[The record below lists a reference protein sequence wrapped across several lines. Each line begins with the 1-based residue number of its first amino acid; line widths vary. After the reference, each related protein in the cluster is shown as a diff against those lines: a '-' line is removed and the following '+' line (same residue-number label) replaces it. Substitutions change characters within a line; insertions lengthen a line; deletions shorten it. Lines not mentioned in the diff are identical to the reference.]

1 MTATITPVPP
11 AAPAETS
18 VTPAR
23 RERWRPVLAWAA
35 VVGSFVALGMVA
47 DLRALLDGVTHVLPT
62 GNGQDP
68 IQEAWFLA
76 VTPRALL
83 AGHSPLITHL
93 LNVPRPVNLLDNPSL
108 LLPGALLAPVTLA
121 AGPVASFNVA
131 VVLAFATSATA
142 ATVVLR
148 RWVSWLPA
156 AYVGGLLFGF
166 SPYMVAQTQGHL
178 NLAFVAV
185 IPLLLAALDE
195 LVVRQRWNPFG
206 VGAVLGALGVAQ
218 FFTSVEMLV
227 DTAVVAAI
235 GLLFLVVARPHE
247 VARRARHVASGL
259 AIGFGV
265 FAVVV
270 AYPATIAL
278 TGEGHTKGPIQAG
291 LGRLSNDLVSPVATT
306 PLQLFHTGS
315 VGATLVGGD
324 LYENGGALGIL
335 LLIALALVAIK
346 LWREPVIRFAVAMAV
361 CAFVLSLGVHLAI
374 GGTRTAIPLPY
385 ALLAHWTVFAE
396 AVPARYDVFVDLF
409 AALVLAVGADR
420 AHLGLLGSRRPGTR
434 TDLLVLG
441 VVGLCLLPLVPAFP
455 FRTSS
460 VSVPAVFD
468 PPRASIAAGSVVLAY
483 PEAFQDHDQAMLWQ
497 AEAAMSF
504 RMPGGYVI
512 VAQPDGSASFAKPDT
527 LLEALLEE
535 CWLGVPLPKL
545 GTHGLTII
553 RAQLAAWDVRTVV
566 VAHEGA
572 RPASAVQL
580 LTVVLGRAPSMVGT
594 TAVWSLRGHGA
605 VGPPR

>member
-1 MTATITPVPP
+1 VAT
-11 AAPAETS
+11 
-18 VTPAR
+18 R
-23 RERWRPVLAWAA
+23 LAWAA

-76 VTPRALL
+76 VTRGHCWPATHRSSPTCSTCRDRSTCSTTRVSSCRARCWRRSPWPPGRRQLQRGSGARLRHLGDGGDGGPQALGVMAARRLCRRAAVRLL
-83 AGHSPLITHL
+83 SVHG
-93 LNVPRPVNLLDNPSL
+93 R
-108 LLPGALLAPVTLA
+108 
-121 AGPVASFNVA
+121 
-131 VVLAFATSATA
+131 
-142 ATVVLR
+142 
-148 RWVSWLPA
+148 
-156 AYVGGLLFGF
+156 
-166 SPYMVAQTQGHL
+166 QTQGHL

-278 TGEGHTKGPIQAG
+278 TGEGHTMGPIQAG

-361 CAFVLSLGVHLAI
+361 CAFGSRSVCTWRSAGREPPSRCPTRSSRTGRSLPRPCPPATTSSSISSPRSYSPWVPTGPP
-374 GGTRTAIPLPY
+374 R
-385 ALLAHWTVFAE
+385 
-396 AVPARYDVFVDLF
+396 PARIPP
-409 AALVLAVGADR
+409 AGNP
-420 AHLGLLGSRRPGTR
+420 HGSPGPR
-434 TDLLVLG
+434 

-455 FRTSS
+455 FGPARSACQRSS
-460 VSVPAVFD
+460 TRHARPS
-468 PPRASIAAGSVVLAY
+468 PRGACPRLSRG
-483 PEAFQDHDQAMLWQ
+483 FQDHDQAMLWRPSGDVVSH
-497 AEAAMSF
+497 A
-504 RMPGGYVI
+504 GG
-512 VAQPDGSASFAKPDT
+512 T
-527 LLEALLEE
+527 
-535 CWLGVPLPKL
+535 
-545 GTHGLTII
+545 
-553 RAQLAAWDVRTVV
+553 
-566 VAHEGA
+566 
-572 RPASAVQL
+572 
-580 LTVVLGRAPSMVGT
+580 
-594 TAVWSLRGHGA
+594 
-605 VGPPR
+605 